1 MSLRRYVD
9 PMRRIPLLTT
19 VLSLLVVPAAH
30 ASEPAGVALLAC
42 DSRAQ
47 VAEFQAR
54 METVPGAQRMQMRF
68 TLRVERGRRGWRRV
82 SAPGFGVWTTA
93 DPGVTR
99 YVYTRRVEDLLGPAR
114 YRVHVR
120 FRWLDADGHTIARDT
135 ARSRSCRQPDPRPN
149 LTVIDLQ
156 IEPTGDPERL
166 HYAVLV
172 RNSGRGEAEPFELE
186 VSGAEP
192 VLVDALEGREE
203 RLVELVGPACEP
215 GWKVTATADPLD
227 ELEERSER
235 DNALAIT
242 C

>member
-1 MSLRRYVD
+1 
-9 PMRRIPLLTT
+9 MRRIAILIIALPLALA
-19 VLSLLVVPAAH
+19 PAAH
-30 ASEPAGVALLAC
+30 ASEPASAALLDC
-42 DSRAQ
+42 DRDGRA
-47 VAEFQAR
+47 AEFQAR
-54 METVPGAQRMQMRF
+54 MDSVAGAERMQMRF
-68 TLRVERGRRGWRRV
+68 TLKVQRGRRAYRRV

-120 FRWLDADGHTIARDT
+120 FRWQDAAGRTIERDA

-149 LTVIDLQ
+149 LTVDSLA
-156 IEPTGDPERL
+156 IEPTDDPGRL
-166 HYAVLV
+166 RYVVLV
-172 RNSGRGEAEPFELE
+172 RNEARADAEAFE
-186 VSGAEP
+186 VAVNGVEP
-192 VLVDALEGREE
+192 VLVEGLDGREE
-203 RLVELVGPACEP
+203 RTVELVGPACEP

-235 DNALAIT
+235 DNELAIT